1 MAPMVTGVSW
11 AVGPL
16 STPSVPS
23 ESGSSGNGYSL
34 VDTNSY
40 GVMPPYFTFN
50 SDGSTVY
57 FSRSNFISYATLSTN
72 YDLQTINSSYT
83 DFSVGN
89 TDSNYQ
95 GVSAVDIVQGILFAT
110 DSGSSNNGNRMHVL
124 ETYSDTGD
132 ATGFKVYALSS
143 AYDPTS
149 MASSPLGSYDLYTL
163 FQNTFSTSVAN
174 TLNIASIHYNADG
187 TKLIIFDRGNKAL
200 YEIGPI
206 DAYDYHGSTT
216 TKQESLSSTSYSLK
230 MEDNGI
236 SINSSYSS
244 PFYVNFN
251 EDGTHLWVSDG
262 RTQNP
267 SKLYRFD
274 LSTGFDLSTL
284 SYSGTAIETQTNANL
299 GGTYARGIY
308 EWTAGQRLFYA
319 GGSNSIY
326 TLSTPSGGGGGA
338 VWYGARGVVAGGYT
352 QSPTTVQNVIQYFNI
367 GSPGNAIDFGNL
379 TQARVDAD
387 AVSNGTRAVFGGGY
401 NGSTSY
407 YDRID
412 YVATATTGDAQDFGN
427 LFQAR
432 ARHGSASDGTKG
444 IFAGGQLQGTSFEL
458 DTIDSITIA
467 TTGDATDF
475 GNLTVGRALTTGW
488 NNATRGVFAGGDPA
502 GSSFSNVIDYITIAS
517 ASDATD
523 FGNMTDTWNR
533 AAGAGDS
540 TYALFAGGRR
550 SGSSNANGWT
560 ENIDYI
566 TVATTGDA
574 TDFGDLIRF
583 KSNMSGCADG
593 IKACFSGGDSNT
605 GSNVR
610 LAEIDTVIVTTPGN
624 ATDFGDLLEP
634 YEATAATSGSA
645 S

>member
-16 STPSVPS
+16 SSPVKPSV
-23 ESGSSGNGYSL
+23 GGGGGNGYSL

-40 GVMPPYFTFN
+40 GVMPPYFVFN

-95 GVSAVDIVQGILFAT
+95 GVSDIDIVQGILFAT
-110 DSGSSNNGNRMHVL
+110 DSGSSNNGNRMHIL
-124 ETYSDTGD
+124 ETYSDTSD

-149 MASSPLGSYDLYTL
+149 MASSPVGNYDLYTL

-174 TLNIASIHYNADG
+174 SLNIGSIHYNADG
-187 TKLIIFDRGNKAL
+187 TKLIIFCRGNKAL

-206 DAYDYHGSTT
+206 DAYDYHGSTS

-236 SINSSYSS
+236 SINSGYSM

-284 SYSGTAIETQTNANL
+284 SYSGIAIETQTNTNL
-299 GGTYARGIY
+299 GGTYARAIY
-308 EWTAGQRLFYA
+308 EWTSGQRLFYA

-352 QSPTTVQNVIQYFNI
+352 QDPTTVQNVIQYFNI
-367 GSPGNAIDFGNL
+367 GSPGNATDFGDL

-401 NGSTSY
+401 NGSSSY
-407 YDRID
+407 YNRID
-412 YVATATTGDAQDFGN
+412 YITTATTGNAQDFGD
-427 LFQAR
+427 LFVAR

-444 IFAGGQLQGTSFEL
+444 IFAGGQYTGSWEE
-458 DTIDSITIA
+458 DTIDVFTIA
-467 TTGDATDF
+467 TPGNATDF
-475 GNLTVGRALTTGW
+475 GNLSEGRAITTGW

-502 GSSFSNVIDYITIAS
+502 GATKTNVIDYITIAS
-517 ASDATD
+517 ASNATD
-523 FGNMTDTWNR
+523 FGDMTDTWSH
-533 AAGAGDS
+533 AAGAGDA

-550 SGSSNANGWT
+550 TNSVNANGWT

-566 TVATTGDA
+566 TVATTGNA

-583 KSNMSGCADG
+583 KDNMSGCANG
-593 IKACFSGGDSNT
+593 TKACFSGGSSNT

-610 LAEIDTVIVTTPGN
+610 LAEIDVVTVATPGN
-624 ATDFGDLLEP
+624 ATDFGDLLEE